1 MEALPMSQLKDL
13 LNVFLKTEGTKVA
26 LVVDWDGFVIEG
38 VSQDGDTGMDAIGA
52 VISTSLGSTQV
63 IGREL
68 QVGSVNL
75 AMLEFDKGT
84 VLVRVLG
91 ESGILALLVDPS
103 ANLGLPRHQIR
114 KLAPELEA
122 ALA

>member
-1 MEALPMSQLKDL
+1 MSKLKDL
-13 LNVFLKTEGTKVA
+13 LNVFLKTEGTQVA
-26 LVVDWDGFVIEG
+26 LVVDWDGFVIDG
-38 VSQDGDTGMDAIGA
+38 VSAQEGDTGMDAIGA

-114 KLAPELEA
+114 KMAPELEA
-122 ALA
+122 ALG

>member
-1 MEALPMSQLKDL
+1 MSKLKEL
-13 LNVFLKTEGTKVA
+13 LNTFLNTEGTRVA

-38 VSQDGDTGMDAIGA
+38 VSQEGNTGMDAIGA

-68 QVGSVNL
+68 QVGGVNL

-91 ESGILALLVDPS
+91 ESGILALLVDPT

>member
-1 MEALPMSQLKDL
+1 MSKLKSLLEDL
-13 LNVFLKTEGTKVA
+13 VKVDGTRVA
-26 LVVDWDGFVIEG
+26 MVVDWDGFVIEG
-38 VSQDGDTGMDAIGA
+38 ASKDLAFELDAIGA

-91 ESGILALLVDPS
+91 RQGILAVLVDPQ
-103 ANLGLPRHQIR
+103 ATLGLIRHHIR
-114 KLAPELEA
+114 KYAPELEV
-122 ALA
+122 ALG

>member
-1 MEALPMSQLKDL
+1 MSKLKDL
-13 LNVFLKTEGTKVA
+13 LNIFLKTEGTQVA

-38 VSQDGDTGMDAIGA
+38 VSQEGDTSMDAIGA

-68 QVGSVNL
+68 QVGRVHL
-75 AMLEFDKGT
+75 AMLEFEKGT

-91 ESGILALLVDPS
+91 ESGILALLVDPTS
-103 ANLGLPRHQIR
+103 NLGLPRLQIR
-114 KLAPELEA
+114 KMAPDLEA
-122 ALA
+122 ALNG

>member
-26 LVVDWDGFVIEG
+26 LVVDWDGFVIDG
-38 VSQDGDTGMDAIGA
+38 VSQEGDTSMDAIGA

>member
-1 MEALPMSQLKDL
+1 MSQLKDV
-13 LNVFLKTEGTKVA
+13 LNLFLKVEGIRVA
-26 LVVDWDGFVIEG
+26 LVVDWDGFVIDG
-38 VSQDGDTGMDAIGA
+38 VSQDGGAGMEAIGA

-68 QVGSVNL
+68 QVGDVNL

-84 VLVRVLG
+84 VLIRVLG
-91 ESGILALLVDPS
+91 QSGLLALLVDPT

-114 KLAPELEA
+114 KLAPELEL

>member
-1 MEALPMSQLKDL
+1 MSRLKDL
-13 LNVFLKTEGTKVA
+13 LSEFVKVEGTHVA
-26 LVVDWDGFVIEG
+26 VVVDWDGFVIEG
-38 VSQDGDTGMDAIGA
+38 VSKDGAFAMEAIGA

-68 QVGSVNL
+68 EVGSVNL

-91 ESGILALLVDPS
+91 NQGILAVLVDVQ
-103 ANLGLPRHQIR
+103 ATLGLMRHQIR

-122 ALA
+122 ALS